1 MTIKKCYE
9 IADAIFY
16 NKEKVPDKMLY
27 IERIMF
33 SCVTKEQLAAAY
45 KWGKGVIS
53 GINGTVAERGSKEYN
68 PCDDLIIFDKF
79 DRNCTSVLSQLKSTY
94 NEILEKKMW

>member
-1 MTIKKCYE
+1 MTIRKCYE

-16 NKEKVPDKMLY
+16 NEEKVPDKMLY
-27 IERIMF
+27 IERVMF

-45 KWGKGVIS
+45 KWGKGVIN
-53 GINGTVAERGSKEYN
+53 GINSAVAERGCKKYELY
-68 PCDDLIIFDKF
+68 DDLIIFDKF
-79 DRNCTSVLSQLKSTY
+79 DKNCTSVLSQLKSTY